1 MDQLLK
7 RPEAK
12 TENGGNWVLAQLNM
26 GLESIATEV
35 DQRILLG
42 FTEVNNILGQ
52 NIDVE
57 DMEFTQRINAD
68 LTPAEKDIAS
78 KACGFARNALPGM
91 GIATMSGLALSLF
104 CGPVIVGLG
113 ALGAA
118 VGYVYK
124 SNKDQNVQHR
134 LYGLKSKLAPQITI
148 VMNDLKAYV
157 QQRFEA
163 FNESL
168 VECFETTS
176 TEIIEEMQEVM
187 NKLKSADEDAKV
199 AVKLKEEMLEE
210 LNFINAHQKQ
220 VELLLTN
227 PFDKR

>member
-1 MDQLLK
+1 
-7 RPEAK
+7 
-12 TENGGNWVLAQLNM
+12 
-26 GLESIATEV
+26 
-35 DQRILLG
+35 
-42 FTEVNNILGQ
+42 
-52 NIDVE
+52 
-57 DMEFTQRINAD
+57 MEFTQRINAD

-134 LYGLKSKLAPQITI
+134 LYELKSKLAPQITI

-199 AVKLKEEMLEE
+199 AVKLKEEMFEE